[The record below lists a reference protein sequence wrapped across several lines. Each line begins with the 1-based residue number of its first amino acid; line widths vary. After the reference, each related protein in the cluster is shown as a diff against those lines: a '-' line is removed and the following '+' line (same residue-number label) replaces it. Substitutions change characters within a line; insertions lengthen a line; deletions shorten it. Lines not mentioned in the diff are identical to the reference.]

1 MFYSIDYNELMD
13 YNVVFLIEI
22 LYWRRRVA
30 YRG

>member
-13 YNVVFLIEI
+13 YNVVFLIEK